1 MKRNNEW
8 NEVGE
13 SGEEAIKTKESEM
26 NDQIDNGVET
36 GKRCGMA
43 QMAGNAK
50 ETPDNKLVAITI
62 MARQTDLF
70 PPETME
76 GLRLCYPSE
85 ATEIAFAVTRALT
98 MAVNNAM
105 RPRGVIAINSWNPRR
120 KSLSASWTING
131 LNVAIKADPFV
142 SAEEAPNGK

>member
-1 MKRNNEW
+1 MKVINEW
-8 NEVGE
+8 NQFGE
-13 SGEEAIKTKESEM
+13 LGDEANEIKEAGMKE
-26 NDQIDNGVET
+26 QLDNGVET
-36 GKRCGMA
+36 GKRCGIA